1 MDIGMARRFKRKNTT
16 TKSKETKRVKSQRE
30 KNKKTGELNMT
41 ETTLLILVLLFLAGS
56 LGVVVYYDRKIVKA
70 IAKYEKRL
78 DEKGILK
85 RHFSKPIT

>member
-1 MDIGMARRFKRKNTT
+1 
-16 TKSKETKRVKSQRE
+16 
-30 KNKKTGELNMT
+30 MT
-41 ETTLLILVLLFLAGS
+41 ETTLLVLVLLFLAGS

-85 RHFSKPIT
+85 RHFSKPIS